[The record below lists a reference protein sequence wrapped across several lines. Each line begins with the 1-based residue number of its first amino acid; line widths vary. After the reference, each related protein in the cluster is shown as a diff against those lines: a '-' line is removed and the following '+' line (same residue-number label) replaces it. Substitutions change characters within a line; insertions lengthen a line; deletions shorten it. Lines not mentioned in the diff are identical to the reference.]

1 VKRERVRHIL
11 TTVPTGSE
19 ITVKGWVRT
28 CRKVKDL
35 LFVEINDG
43 SDIESL
49 QVVAETSLA
58 GYSQL
63 ASLTTGA
70 SLAVS
75 GTLME
80 SPAAGQRVELHAKDV
95 EVYGPADAAS
105 YPLQKKRHSFEFLR
119 EIAHLRPR
127 TNTFGAVFRVRNCLA
142 HAVHTFFQRR
152 EFLYVTTPIIT
163 ANDCEGAGELFH
175 VTTLD
180 PLKGASDY
188 SDDFFG
194 KRASLT
200 VSGQLEG
207 ELFATALDRIYTFGP
222 TFRAEN
228 SNTSRH
234 LAEFWMV
241 EPEAAFSDI
250 NDNMDL
256 AEDFLKFIITAVLDE
271 CPKDMAFFDKRIKP
285 GLIGML
291 ESILSSNFERMTY
304 TNAVDL
310 LIQSKENFEY
320 PVKWGSDL
328 KSEHERFL
336 TEKKIGRPVILTDY
350 PRTLKPFY
358 MYCNDDNKTVRGM
371 DVLVSGIGEIIGGS
385 EREYRLDLLL
395 DRMKELHL
403 NEEEYGWY
411 LDTRRFGTV
420 PHSGFGLGFER
431 AVQFVTGME
440 NIRDVIPF
448 ARTPKNLKF

>member
-1 VKRERVRHIL
+1 MKRERIKHVLSI
-11 TTVPTGSE
+11 VEVGSR

-35 LFVEINDG
+35 IFIEINDG

-49 QVVAETSLA
+49 QVVAEPKIEE
-58 GYSQL
+58 YKQL
-63 ASLTTGA
+63 SELTTGS
-70 SLAVS
+70 SLSVT
-75 GTLME
+75 GTLVE
-80 SPAAGQRVELHAKDV
+80 SPAAGQRVELNA
-95 EVYGPADAAS
+95 EEAEIYGLTDASS

-127 TNTFGAVFRVRNCLA
+127 TNTFGAVFRVRNSLA
-142 HAVHTFFQRR
+142 HAVHSFFQQR
-152 EFLYVTTPIIT
+152 EFLYVNTPIIT

-180 PLKGASDY
+180 PLKQNKDY
-188 SDDFFG
+188 GDDFFG
-194 KRASLT
+194 KKASLT

-241 EPEAAFSDI
+241 EPEAAFNDI

-256 AEDFLKFIITAVLDE
+256 AEDFLKHIILSVLDE
-271 CPKDMAFFDKRIKP
+271 CPKDMDFFDKRIKP
-285 GLIGML
+285 GLIKNL
-291 ESILSSNFERMTY
+291 EKIVSSKFERMTY
-304 TNAVDL
+304 TEAVKT
-310 LIQSKENFEY
+310 LIDSKEKFNYKVE
-320 PVKWGSDL
+320 WGCDL
-328 KSEHERFL
+328 QSEHERFL
-336 TEKKIGRPVILTDY
+336 VEKKIGSPIILTDY

-358 MYCNDDNKTVRGM
+358 MYCNSDNKTVRGM
-371 DVLVSGIGEIIGGS
+371 DVLVPGVGEIIGGS

-395 DRMKELHL
+395 DRMKELNL
-403 NEEEYGWY
+403 NEEDYDWY
-411 LDTRRFGTV
+411 IDTRRFGTV

>member
-1 VKRERVRHIL
+1 MKRERVRHIL